1 MLIDK
6 SITTYYILTYI
17 NIRLFTRLWFNR
29 IKFISSRTLKD
40 SLIRKGE
47 IVDIRNKEAKIKI
60 KLTE

>member
-6 SITTYYILTYI
+6 SITTYYILTYF

-40 SLIRKGE
+40 SLIRKRE
-47 IVDIRNKEAKIKI
+47 IVNIRNKETKIKI
-60 KLTE
+60 ELTK